1 MAYRDGDRNWVI
13 KALAITLIILGLI
26 IVVAYFAR
34 QKVTSWLTYADA
46 DPAYVV
52 TCAQSPAR
60 L

>member
-1 MAYRDGDRNWVI
+1 MAYREGDRNWVI
-13 KALAITLIILGLI
+13 KALAFTLIILGLI

-46 DPAYVV
+46 DPVYVV
-52 TCAQSPAR
+52 KRAQSPAR

>member
-34 QKVTSWLTYADA
+34 QKVTSW
-46 DPAYVV
+46 
-52 TCAQSPAR
+52 
-60 L
+60 